1 MNILDAVASVNAS
14 NDPTPEE
21 AVNSQLE
28 WEQERRGINN
38 GTVCDDG
45 FRWSDEEDFHH
56 LFGRQSLICMRVNS
70 NHRR

>member
-1 MNILDAVASVNAS
+1 MFVIDAIASVNAS

-28 WEQERRGINN
+28 WEQQRKEIAN

-45 FRWSDEEDFHH
+45 FRWSDEINFQH
-56 LFGRQSLICMRVNS
+56 LFGR
-70 NHRR
+70 